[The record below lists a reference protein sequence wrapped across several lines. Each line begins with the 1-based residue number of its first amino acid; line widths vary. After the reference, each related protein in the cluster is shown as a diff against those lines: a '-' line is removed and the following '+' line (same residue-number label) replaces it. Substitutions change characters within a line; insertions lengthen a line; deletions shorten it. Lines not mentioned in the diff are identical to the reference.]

1 MSVYTNDFEL
11 YPLNDIITV
20 YETSAYI
27 LISRKR
33 LVCIVWVSIIGWLA
47 AAAKR
52 WFAESCTAVI
62 AREVHQSLMV
72 VFTRFYKFPTFRRR
86 IYNRGSDATVYL

>member
-33 LVCIVWVSIIGWLA
+33 LVCIVWVSIILRVTA

-52 WFAESCTAVI
+52 WFAESCTAVV

-72 VFTRFYKFPTFRRR
+72 VFTNFQRLDDES
-86 IYNRGSDATVYL
+86 ITVVVMGQYIL